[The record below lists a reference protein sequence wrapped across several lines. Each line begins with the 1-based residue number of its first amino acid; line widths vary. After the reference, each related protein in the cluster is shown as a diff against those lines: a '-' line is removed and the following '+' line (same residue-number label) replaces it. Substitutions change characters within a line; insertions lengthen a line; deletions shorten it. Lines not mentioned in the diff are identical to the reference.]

1 MSAAWRKQAPL
12 LAAALCLLLA
22 ARSGAAEA
30 ATAERTQLIH
40 AAVEWLVKNQNADG
54 GWGGRQTASLD
65 WAAYTR
71 GSLDAF
77 EVASAALCVSALA
90 ASPEQTDASREAASR
105 GIDFLLEN
113 HDIKRPNGFE
123 HFGCWAHAYVLE
135 CLAEHLAAAPDDPR
149 AERMRAVSARMV
161 ERLETFQALDGGWGY
176 LSLEPP
182 RTFRPSFTS
191 MSFTT
196 ATCLVA
202 LARARD
208 AGIAVPEA
216 MVEKA
221 LRSVERCATPAGSF
235 TYGEYWRRA
244 PAQGINQP
252 KGSACRTP
260 ACLLAL
266 DLWERPVA
274 KDALRRALERLLEDD
289 ARLQIVA
296 LRRPVPHE
304 SHYSISGYFYL
315 YGHAYA
321 ARLFER
327 LPQSDRQRFAPLL
340 ERALLPCREPD
351 GSFWDY
357 PFFHFHKPYGTAYA
371 LLALSR
377 ISNA

>member
-1 MSAAWRKQAPL
+1 MSAVLSWAAP
-12 LAAALCLLLA
+12 LLLA
-22 ARSGAAEA
+22 ALGPLSSAPSLEQEA
-30 ATAERTQLIH
+30 AAAERTQLIH
-40 AAVEWLVKNQNADG
+40 EAVAWLVQNQNADG
-54 GWGGRQTASLD
+54 GWGGRQTANLG

-77 EVASAALCVSALA
+77 EVASAALCVSALC

-105 GIDFLLEN
+105 GLDFLLEN
-113 HDIKRPNGFE
+113 HDVKRPNEFE
-123 HFGCWAHAYVLE
+123 HFGPWAHAYVLE
-135 CLAEHLAAAPDDPR
+135 CLAERLAAAPEDPR
-149 AERMRAVSARMV
+149 AERMRAVCARMV
-161 ERLETFQALDGGWGY
+161 KRLETFQALDGGWGY

-216 MVEKA
+216 TVEKA

-235 TYGEYWRRA
+235 TYGELWRRM

-266 DLWERPVA
+266 ARWKRPVA
-274 KDALRRALERLLEDD
+274 EDAFRAALKGLLEDD

-296 LRRPVPHE
+296 LRRPIPHE

-321 ARLFER
+321 ACLFER
-327 LPQSDRQRFAPLL
+327 LPESDRQRFAPLL
-340 ERALLPCREPD
+340 ERALLPCREQD

-357 PFFHFHKPYGTAYA
+357 PFFRFHKPYGTAYA

-377 ISNA
+377 IRGA